1 VNFSCEGERGDETAA
16 TAITTTAT
24 VSQHS
29 PKANPHLPCFNPL
42 GVNKSDFPQVCFPL
56 HLSDKF

>member
-1 VNFSCEGERGDETAA
+1 VKERGDETVA
-16 TAITTTAT
+16 TAITTTVT

-29 PKANPHLPCFNPL
+29 PKANPHLPCLNPL
-42 GVNKSDFPQVCFPL
+42 GVDEAYFPQTCFPL